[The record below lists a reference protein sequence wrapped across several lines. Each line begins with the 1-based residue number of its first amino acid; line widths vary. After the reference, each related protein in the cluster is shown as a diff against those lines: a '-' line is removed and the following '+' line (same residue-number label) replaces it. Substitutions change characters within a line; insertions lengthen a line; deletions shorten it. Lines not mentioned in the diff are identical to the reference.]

1 MRPSPMLLR
10 VCLSLLST
18 IHKEPSSLSERTI
31 DVGASLVRDDVD
43 TNLVQQVLSYGKD
56 GALIS
61 DEDDFGGVG
70 DLDGGSTPT
79 DTDGD
84 GIPDDVEADLGTD
97 PNVKDSTEIDSDTGY
112 SWLEVWAN
120 SLVPASYASQANST
134 STRR

>member
-1 MRPSPMLLR
+1 MLQR
-10 VCLSLLST
+10 VCLAFP
-18 IHKEPSSLSERTI
+18 IPIQKEPGSLSACDI
-31 DVGASLVRDDVD
+31 DVGASLVRDEVD
-43 TNLVQQVLSYGKD
+43 TNLVEQVLSYGAD

-97 PNVKDSTEIDSDTGY
+97 PNVKDSTEIDSSTGY

-120 SLVPASYASQANST
+120 SLVPASYASQANGT
-134 STRR
+134 STRK

>member
-1 MRPSPMLLR
+1 MLLR
-10 VCLSLLST
+10 VCLAFP
-18 IHKEPSSLSERTI
+18 IPIQKEPGSLSAFDI
-31 DVGASLVRDDVD
+31 DVGASLVRDEVD
-43 TNLVQQVLSYGKD
+43 ANLVEQVLSYGTD

-97 PNVKDSTEIDSDTGY
+97 PNVKDSTEIDSSTGY

-120 SLVPASYASQANST
+120 SLVPASYASQANGT
-134 STRR
+134 STRK